1 MATAV
6 GLLVRESARRTIEL
20 CKDKEKLKKERADA
34 KKLRTKIV
42 GVGNTMDSYG
52 DKFVSKPDDQ
62 RKESNG
68 YKDYKDGYKN
78 GSSNR
83 MAIEP
88 QPGNFGSIGSYDPYS
103 SNKPLSEKIGV
114 ILGDVDKIK
123 EGDNSEQIKQKLNQ
137 GSTKKLNY

>member
-1 MATAV
+1 M

-52 DKFVSKPDDQ
+52 DKFVSMPDDQ
-62 RKESNG
+62 RKDTNG
-68 YKDYKDGYKN
+68 YKDGTKDGYKG

-137 GSTKKLNY
+137 GSTKKFNY